1 MDMLEKIVVIL
12 IFVAIFAI
20 VIVVNEAERRV
31 RILYSRRSRNGMAM
45 ENFLPIKLAQFG
57 VLPVIFAVSLL
68 SFPQLIAQFLASREI
83 SEGITLFANKMLEL
97 LSNPLIENTAIFIF
111 VIAFSFFYITVVFN
125 TDDLAENL
133 QKQGAFIPGIRPGKS
148 TSSYLK
154 KISFRLTAVGALFLG
169 FLAILPNL
177 LVYSGIVQTA
187 LVSGTGLLIAVSVAL
202 EMKRKYESMMVVR
215 SYDKYL

>member
-1 MDMLEKIVVIL
+1 
-12 IFVAIFAI
+12 
-20 VIVVNEAERRV
+20 
-31 RILYSRRSRNGMAM
+31 
-45 ENFLPIKLAQFG
+45 
-57 VLPVIFAVSLL
+57 
-68 SFPQLIAQFLASREI
+68 LIAQFLASREI

-97 LSNPLIENTAIFIF
+97 LSNPLIENTAIFLF